1 MASEEQKTEG
11 GDGVRLFVGLV
22 AVAIDFTSTVIGLWE
37 CRRKGCSKKDKALLR
52 RRRNAYIRWVREM
65 TRRVVRSE

>member
-1 MASEEQKTEG
+1 MSSEEQKTEG

-22 AVAIDFTSTVIGLWE
+22 AVAIDFTSTVIGLWD
-37 CRRKGCSKKDKALLR
+37 CRRRGCSKKDKALLR

-65 TRRVVRSE
+65 TRRVVSHE

>member
-1 MASEEQKTEG
+1 MDSEESRTKGE
-11 GDGVRLFVGLV
+11 DGVRLFVGFV
-22 AVAIDFTSTVIGLWE
+22 AYAIDFVSTVAGLWD
-37 CRRKGCSKKDKALLR
+37 CRRRGCPKRVKALLR

>member
-1 MASEEQKTEG
+1 MGSEESKAKE

-37 CRRKGCSKKDKALLR
+37 CRRRGCNKKEKALLR

-65 TRRVVRSE
+65 TRRVVSYE

>member
-1 MASEEQKTEG
+1 MGGEESKAKE

-22 AVAIDFTSTVIGLWE
+22 TVVIDFTSTVIGLWD
-37 CRRKGCSKKDKALLR
+37 CRRRGCGKKEKALLR

-65 TRRVVRSE
+65 TRRVVSYE

>member
-1 MASEEQKTEG
+1 MGGEEQKTEG
-11 GDGVRLFVGLV
+11 GDGVRLFTGLV
-22 AVAIDFTSTVIGLWE
+22 VVAVDFVSTAIGLWE

-65 TRRVVRSE
+65 TRRSVSYE